1 METLSIWQSLIIAI
15 WIALVE
21 GRAFGGTTLTL
32 RFSPLMTGLVIGLVM
47 GNVGLAMVTATILQ
61 LIYLGVNSP
70 GATMA
75 QEPAIGTTL
84 AIPIVLMGNLSPVQ
98 AIIVAIPVSIVG
110 AYLYK
115 YRFVV
120 NDKIGKRTDAA
131 IEELNHGEI
140 SRSIILYP
148 IIASL
153 ILFVPLMFV
162 LLQWV
167 APLIASLLMGLEG
180 THAIHV
186 LQVVVNGLI
195 AVGIATRIYVLGKQ
209 EYLLFFFLAYVLSII
224 LQSLNVTMLSYAI
237 LGTLLAALYLLASQK
252 GAVATSGGS
261 DFDEDDDDDDF

>member
-1 METLSIWQSLIIAI
+1 METLSIWQSLFIAV

-21 GRAFGGTTLTL
+21 GRAFGGMTLTL

-47 GNVGLAMVTATILQ
+47 GDVGLAMVTATILQ

-70 GATMA
+70 GAAMA

-98 AIIVAIPVSIVG
+98 AIIVAIPVSILG
-110 AYLYK
+110 AYIYK

-131 IEELNHGEI
+131 IEELDHAEI
-140 SRSIILYP
+140 SRTIILYP

-186 LQVVVNGLI
+186 LQVIVNGLI

-209 EYLLFFFLAYVLSII
+209 EYLLFFFLAYVLSIM
-224 LQSLNVTMLSYAI
+224 LQSLNITMISYAI
-237 LGTLLAALYLLASQK
+237 LGALLAALYLLASK
-252 GAVATSGGS
+252 NGAAVATSGGS
-261 DFDEDDDDDDF
+261 DFDDDDDDF

>member
-1 METLSIWQSLIIAI
+1 
-15 WIALVE
+15 
-21 GRAFGGTTLTL
+21 
-32 RFSPLMTGLVIGLVM
+32 
-47 GNVGLAMVTATILQ
+47 
-61 LIYLGVNSP
+61 
-70 GATMA
+70 MA

-84 AIPIVLMGNLSPVQ
+84 AIPIVLMGSLSPVQ
-98 AIIVAIPVSIVG
+98 AIIVAIPVSILG
-110 AYLYK
+110 AYIYK

-140 SRSIILYP
+140 SRTIILYP

-186 LQVVVNGLI
+186 LQVIVNGLI

-209 EYLLFFFLAYVLSII
+209 EYLLFFLLAYMLSII
-224 LQSLNVTMLSYAI
+224 LQGLQVTMVSYAI
-237 LGTLLAALYLLASQK
+237 LGTLLAALYLLASK
-252 GAVATSGGS
+252 SGAAATTSGSS
-261 DFDEDDDDDDF
+261 DFDDDDDDF

>member
-1 METLSIWQSLIIAI
+1 MDTLSIWQSLIIAI

-32 RFSPLMTGLVIGLVM
+32 RFSPLMTGLVIGLIM
-47 GNVGLAMVTATILQ
+47 GNLGLAMVTATILQ

-70 GATMA
+70 GASMA

-98 AIIVAIPVSIVG
+98 AIIVAIPASILG
-110 AYLYK
+110 AYIYK

-131 IEELNHGEI
+131 IEALDHGEI

-162 LLQWV
+162 LLHWI
-167 APLIASLLMGLEG
+167 APVVASLLMGLEG

-186 LQVVVNGLI
+186 LQVIVNGLV

-209 EYLLFFFLAYVLSII
+209 EYLLFFFLAYVLSIM
-224 LQSLNVTMLSYAI
+224 LQNLHITMVSYAI
-237 LGTLLAALYLLASQK
+237 LGTILGGLYLLASK
-252 GAVATSGGS
+252 NGEVAVATDNDT
-261 DFDEDDDDDDF
+261 DFDDDDDDF

>member
-1 METLSIWQSLIIAI
+1 MESLNIWQSLIIAV

-21 GRAFGGTTLTL
+21 GRALGGTTLTL

-47 GNVGLAMVTATILQ
+47 GNLELAMVTATILQ

-84 AIPIVLMGNLSPVQ
+84 AIPIVLIGNLSPVQ
-98 AIIVAIPVSIVG
+98 AIIVAIPVSILG
-110 AYLYK
+110 AYIYK
-115 YRFVV
+115 YRFVI
-120 NDKIGKRTDAA
+120 NDKIGKRTDQA

-140 SRSIILYP
+140 SRTIILYP
-148 IIASL
+148 IIVSL

-162 LLQWV
+162 LLQWG
-167 APLIASLLMGLEG
+167 APLIANLLMSLEG

-186 LQVVVNGLI
+186 LEVIANGLI

-224 LQSLNVTMLSYAI
+224 LRNLHVTMLSYAI
-237 LGTLLAALYLLASQK
+237 LGLIIGALYLLASQ
-252 GAVATSGGS
+252 SGTVKTVGVS
-261 DFDEDDDDDDF
+261 DFDEDDDDF